1 MKRLVGISTLLV
13 LAFACAHGGAVGV
26 GTLSSPASP
35 APSSPRTPASPHPS
49 LTVQP
54 RSISLAVWFNSG
66 ETLFPARRTVPA
78 TQTVGTAALKALLA
92 GPTGAEIAGG
102 VGTQLPAGTRLRGLS
117 IANGL
122 ATVDLSSE
130 FGAGGGVASETMRLA
145 QVVYTITQFPT
156 VRSVTFRL
164 DGRPV
169 TVFTGD
175 GIVLDHPVTRKD
187 YEGLLP
193 PIVVDAPVAGAR
205 VASPITVAGTAN
217 VFEATVS
224 IRILDESGRVVG
236 KTFTTA
242 TCGTGCRGTYSAK
255 VRYHVGRTQPGTI
268 MVFEAS
274 AQDGRPIHVQRVP
287 VTLTA

>member
-1 MKRLVGISTLLV
+1 MKRLVGISALLV
-13 LAFACAHGGAVGV
+13 LAAACARGGAVGV
-26 GTLSSPASP
+26 GTPSSPSSPA
-35 APSSPRTPASPHPS
+35 ASSPRTPGSPHPS
-49 LTVQP
+49 LTAQP
-54 RSISLAVWFNSG
+54 RSISLSVWFNSG
-66 ETLFPARRTVPA
+66 ETLFPAHRTVPA
-78 TQTVGTAALKALLA
+78 TQAVGTAALKALLA
-92 GPTGAEIAGG
+92 GPTSAEIAGG

-117 IANGL
+117 IVNGV

-130 FGAGGGVASETMRLA
+130 FGGGGGVASETMRLA
-145 QVVYTITQFPT
+145 QVVYTIAQFPT

-164 DGRPV
+164 DGRPI

-187 YEGLLP
+187 YESLLP

-236 KTFTTA
+236 KAFTTA
-242 TCGTGCRGTYSAK
+242 TCGTGCRGTYSAR
-255 VRYHVGRTQPGTI
+255 VRYHVGTTQPGTV

-274 AQDGRPIHVQRVP
+274 AEDGRPIHVQRVA

>member
-78 TQTVGTAALKALLA
+78 TQAVGTAALKALLA

-122 ATVDLSSE
+122 ATVALSSE
-130 FGAGGGVASETMRLA
+130 FGAGG
-145 QVVYTITQFPT
+145 
-156 VRSVTFRL
+156 
-164 DGRPV
+164 
-169 TVFTGD
+169 
-175 GIVLDHPVTRKD
+175 
-187 YEGLLP
+187 
-193 PIVVDAPVAGAR
+193 
-205 VASPITVAGTAN
+205 
-217 VFEATVS
+217 
-224 IRILDESGRVVG
+224 VVG

>member
-1 MKRLVGISTLLV
+1 MKRLVGIAALLV
-13 LAFACAHGGAVGV
+13 LASACARGGAVGV
-26 GTLSSPASP
+26 GTPSSP
-35 APSSPRTPASPHPS
+35 APSSPGSPGSSHSSPTA
-49 LTVQP
+49 LP

-66 ETLFPARRTVPA
+66 ESLFSVRRTVPA
-78 TQTVGTAALKALLA
+78 TQAVGTAALKALLA
-92 GPTGAEIAGG
+92 GPTSAEVAAG
-102 VGTQLPAGTRLRGLS
+102 VGTQLPAGTRLRALS
-117 IANGL
+117 IANAV

-130 FGAGGGVASETMRLA
+130 FGAGGGVSSETMRPA
-145 QVVYTITQFPT
+145 QVVYTITQFST
-156 VRSVTFRL
+156 VRSVRFQL
-164 DGRPV
+164 DGRPI

-224 IRILDESGRVVG
+224 VRILDESGRVVG

-242 TCGTGCRGTYSAK
+242 TCGTGCRGTYSVK
-255 VRYHVGRTQPGTI
+255 VRYHVDRTQPGI
-268 MVFEAS
+268 VMVFEAS
-274 AQDGRPIHVQRVP
+274 AEDGRPIHVQRVP
-287 VTLTA
+287 VTLAA